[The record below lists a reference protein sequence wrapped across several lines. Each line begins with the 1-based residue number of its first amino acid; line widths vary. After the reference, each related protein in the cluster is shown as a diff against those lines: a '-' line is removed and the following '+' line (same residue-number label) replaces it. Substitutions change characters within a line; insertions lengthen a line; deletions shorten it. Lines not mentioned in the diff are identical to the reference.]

1 MIFVAF
7 GIIVGV
13 PFKVGIIEYFF
24 RFGGAR
30 RKVFYNMQY
39 WLKDISTPDFSTP
52 SFNPGSFNP
61 RFFNHQLF
69 NHKFLG

>member
-39 WLKDISTPDFSTP
+39 
-52 SFNPGSFNP
+52 
-61 RFFNHQLF
+61 
-69 NHKFLG
+69 